1 MAYGVANQALLYSYD
16 TRPDWIIRR
25 VFYRPYMHIYGQI
38 PLDEIDGVC
47 VFVVLF
53 LLYSS
58 VTVYLSKLWGLS
70 IENSVFYL
78 KFFWLI

>member
-16 TRPDWIIRR
+16 TRPGWIIRR

-47 VFVVLF
+47 LCVSVVLF

-58 VTVYLSKLWGLS
+58 ITVYLSKLWGLS
-70 IENSVFYL
+70 IEN
-78 KFFWLI
+78 

>member
-47 VFVVLF
+47 VFVSLLCYFYYTVPSQYTFQNYGVCLLKNLF
-53 LLYSS
+53 
-58 VTVYLSKLWGLS
+58 S
-70 IENSVFYL
+70 I
-78 KFFWLI
+78 